1 MRRRRKRD
9 EGSSGGTW
17 LTTYADMM
25 TLLLSFFVLL
35 FAFSSIDAGNFQ
47 AIVRSLQQ
55 GFGILQS
62 GTSIIGDDI
71 AMVSPGDLGLQQ
83 LNSIFDRLATYLDS
97 EAIPGVSLEMDERG
111 VTIRFADQVFFD
123 LGKADLKPEAR
134 RILDSVAPTLKDLPN
149 PIRVEGHTDNLPI
162 NNVEFA
168 SNWELSVRR
177 ATNVVRYLIEEK
189 GFDPENLSAAGYAE
203 YRPLRPNDTPDNRAL
218 NRRVDIVIMN
228 IDLWD
233 EEPN

>member
-17 LTTYADMM
+17 LTTYADMV

>member
-203 YRPLRPNDTPDNRAL
+203 YRPLRPNDTPENRAL

>member
-1 MRRRRKRD
+1 MRRKKNRD
-9 EGSSGGTW
+9 EELQGGNW
-17 LTTYADMM
+17 LTTYADMV

-35 FAFSSIDAGNFQ
+35 FAFSSIDAGQFE
-47 AIVRSLQQ
+47 AIVRSLQR

-62 GTSIIGDDI
+62 GTSILGEDI

-83 LNSIFDRLATYLDS
+83 LNSIFDKLSTHLNTED
-97 EAIPGVSLEMDERG
+97 IPGISLEMDERG

-123 LGKADLKPEAR
+123 LGKADLKTEAR
-134 RILDSVAPTLKDLPN
+134 RILNSVAPMLRDLPN

-162 NNVEFA
+162 NNAEFA

-177 ATNVVRYLIEEK
+177 ATNVVRYLIEEQ
-189 GFDPENLSAAGYAE
+189 GFDAKKLSAAGYAE
-203 YRPLRPNDTPDNRAL
+203 YRPLRPNDTPENRAM
-218 NRRVDIVIMN
+218 NRRVDIVIMH

>member
-17 LTTYADMM
+17 LTTYADMV

-203 YRPLRPNDTPDNRAL
+203 YRPLRPNDTPANRAL

>member
-203 YRPLRPNDTPDNRAL
+203 YRPLRPNDTSENRAL

>member
-134 RILDSVAPTLKDLPN
+134 RILDSVAPTLGSAESYSLRGI
-149 PIRVEGHTDNLPI
+149 PITCQLTTSSLLQTG
-162 NNVEFA
+162 
-168 SNWELSVRR
+168 S
-177 ATNVVRYLIEEK
+177 
-189 GFDPENLSAAGYAE
+189 
-203 YRPLRPNDTPDNRAL
+203 
-218 NRRVDIVIMN
+218 
-228 IDLWD
+228 
-233 EEPN
+233 

>member
-203 YRPLRPNDTPDNRAL
+203 YRPLRPNDTPANRAL

>member
-1 MRRRRKRD
+1 M
-9 EGSSGGTW
+9 
-17 LTTYADMM
+17 TTYADMV